1 MKALYI
7 DESGDHNLTVV
18 DPQFPVF
25 VLGGVIVD
33 QDYADGPLTDAL
45 NDFKRE
51 IFGRTDIVLHTA
63 DIVRRRGAF
72 EMLKDD
78 ELRES
83 FYRRLNH
90 MMGDL
95 SYAVVACAIQKNE
108 HVERYGSA
116 AMNPYMLSLEVLVE
130 RFCYE
135 IGSESGSGSVVAER
149 RSPVLD
155 RILEVAWENLKAQ
168 GTRFLRPRTVSARIV
183 GLDLQPKQENVA
195 GLQLADLVV
204 SPIARH
210 LIGKDD
216 KGDWSI
222 VESKL
227 RRGAQGQI
235 DGYGLVVM
243 PKQTAG
249 PR

>member
-1 MKALYI
+1 M
-7 DESGDHNLTVV
+7 
-18 DPQFPVF
+18 
-25 VLGGVIVD
+25 
-33 QDYADGPLTDAL
+33 
-45 NDFKRE
+45 
-51 IFGRTDIVLHTA
+51 FGRTDIVLHTA

-83 FYRRLNH
+83 FYRRLNQ

-168 GTRFLRPRTVSARIV
+168 GTRFLRPRTVAARIV
-183 GLDLQPKQENVA
+183 GLDLQAEARECSWPA
-195 GLQLADLVV
+195 IGGLGGFSHCAA
-204 SPIARH
+204 PYW
-210 LIGKDD
+210 
-216 KGDWSI
+216 KG
-222 VESKL
+222 
-227 RRGAQGQI
+227 RQG
-235 DGYGLVVM
+235 GLEYCGE
-243 PKQTAG
+243 QTATG
-249 PR
+249 CPRANRRIWPCGDAKTNGWPPINSGQPDSILLHCGTLSIPCGSSPLYGISLPALKKEGQPPINSDQPPDPL

>member
-1 MKALYI
+1 MKVLYL

-33 QDYADGPLTDAL
+33 QDYADGPLTEAL
-45 NDFKRE
+45 NDFKHE
-51 IFGRTDIVLHTA
+51 MFGRTDIVLHTA
-63 DIVRRRGAF
+63 DIVRRRGVY
-72 EMLKDD
+72 EMLKED
-78 ELRES
+78 ELRER
-83 FYRRLNH
+83 FYRRLNQ

-95 SYAVVACAIQKNE
+95 SYTVVACAIQKIE
-108 HVERYGSA
+108 HVDRYGVT

-130 RFCYE
+130 RFCYD
-135 IGSESGSGSVVAER
+135 IGSVADGGLIIAER
-149 RSPVLD
+149 REPSLD
-155 RILEVAWENLKAQ
+155 RGLELAWENLAAQ
-168 GTRFLRPRTVSARIV
+168 GTRFLRPRTIAARIV
-183 GLDLQPKQENVA
+183 ALNLREKRLNVP

-210 LIGKDD
+210 LIGKADM
-216 KGDWSI
+216 GDWSV
-222 VESKL
+222 VERKL
-227 RRGAQGQI
+227 RRGPNGQV

-243 PKQTAG
+243 PKEVAG